1 MTVPH
6 RLAAL
11 RQKMKEHGFAAYVI
25 PTADPHLCEY
35 VPAHYKTREYIS
47 GFTGSAGTVAVT
59 ADKAGL
65 WTDGRY
71 FLQAE
76 KQLAGS
82 GIELFKMDEKGVPT
96 LNAFL
101 KSVLKPGDKVGIDG
115 KTLSVQNYESM
126 KEELAPITIATD
138 ADLIGD
144 IWQDRPEAVLSD
156 VFILGET
163 YTGKSARD
171 KTEQVRAALKEKGAD
186 STIIGSLEDVC
197 WLFNIR
203 AHDIAYNP
211 VATAYA
217 FVTAKRAVLFIDK
230 KQLNGESET
239 YLRAQGVAIMP
250 YEAVFAEAAK
260 LTGTVYMDPA
270 RTNVFLRDKI
280 KARIINGLNF
290 TSALKAVKNSVELR
304 NIDEA
309 MEKDGAAM
317 VKILRWIEQ
326 NASSGITE
334 IDVSEKLLEFRA
346 QGKDFIEAS
355 FETIAGYGPNG
366 AIIHYAPRKES
377 CAKLKPKSFLLL
389 DSGGHYLNGT
399 TDITRTIP
407 LGPLTKEEKENYT
420 LVLKSHIRLACAKFK
435 AGATGLSLDTIAREC
450 LWERGKDYN
459 HGTGHGV
466 GFVLA
471 VHEGPQSISKRYIN
485 EPLKL
490 GMLTSNEPGLYIEN
504 KHGIRIENLVVTV
517 PFMQTEHGEFY
528 RFKTVTLCPIDMR
541 PIVSGI
547 LSEEE
552 KAWLN
557 AYHKEVFKRL
567 SPYLDSAH
575 KSFLREKTKKI

>member
-1 MTVPH
+1 M
-6 RLAAL
+6 R
-11 RQKMKEHGFAAYVI
+11 
-25 PTADPHLCEY
+25 
-35 VPAHYKTREYIS
+35 S
-47 GFTGSAGTVAVT
+47 
-59 ADKAGL
+59 
-65 WTDGRY
+65 
-71 FLQAE
+71 
-76 KQLAGS
+76 
-82 GIELFKMDEKGVPT
+82 
-96 LNAFL
+96 
-101 KSVLKPGDKVGIDG
+101 
-115 KTLSVQNYESM
+115 
-126 KEELAPITIATD
+126 
-138 ADLIGD
+138 
-144 IWQDRPEAVLSD
+144 
-156 VFILGET
+156 
-163 YTGKSARD
+163 
-171 KTEQVRAALKEKGAD
+171 ALKEKGAD
-186 STIIGSLEDVC
+186 STIIGALEDVC

-217 FVTAKRAVLFIDK
+217 LVTAKRAVLFIDK
-230 KQLNGESET
+230 KQLNAEAET

-260 LTGTVYMDPA
+260 LTGTVYLDPA

-280 KARIINGLNF
+280 KARIIQGLNF

-334 IDVSEKLLEFRA
+334 CDVSEKLLEFRA

-355 FETIAGYGPNG
+355 FETIAGYGSNG
-366 AIIHYAPRKES
+366 AIIHYAPHKES

-399 TDITRTIP
+399 TDITRTIA
-407 LGPLTKEEKENYT
+407 LGSLTKEEKENYT

-450 LWERGKDYN
+450 LWDRGKDYN

-528 RFKTVTLCPIDMR
+528 RFKTVTLCPIDTR

-557 AYHKEVFKRL
+557 DYHKEVFKRL
-567 SPYLDSAH
+567 SPYLDGAH

>member
-82 GIELFKMDEKGVPT
+82 GIALFKMDEKGVPT

-101 KSVLKPGDKVGIDG
+101 KSVLKPNDKVGIDG
-115 KTLSVQNYESM
+115 KTLSVQNYESI
-126 KEELAPITIATD
+126 KEELDPITIATD

-144 IWQDRPEAVLSD
+144 IWQDRPEALLSD

-171 KTEQVRAALKEKGAD
+171 KTEQVRSALKEKGAD
-186 STIIGSLEDVC
+186 STIIGALEDVC

-217 FVTAKRAVLFIDK
+217 LVTAKQAILFINK
-230 KQLNGESET
+230 KQLNAESEK

-270 RTNVFLRDKI
+270 RINVFLRDKI
-280 KARIINGLNF
+280 KARIVKGLNF
-290 TSALKAVKNSVELR
+290 TTALKAVKNTVELR

-317 VKILRWIEQ
+317 VKILR
-326 NASSGITE
+326 
-334 IDVSEKLLEFRA
+334 
-346 QGKDFIEAS
+346 
-355 FETIAGYGPNG
+355 
-366 AIIHYAPRKES
+366 
-377 CAKLKPKSFLLL
+377 
-389 DSGGHYLNGT
+389 
-399 TDITRTIP
+399 
-407 LGPLTKEEKENYT
+407 
-420 LVLKSHIRLACAKFK
+420 
-435 AGATGLSLDTIAREC
+435 
-450 LWERGKDYN
+450 
-459 HGTGHGV
+459 
-466 GFVLA
+466 
-471 VHEGPQSISKRYIN
+471 
-485 EPLKL
+485 
-490 GMLTSNEPGLYIEN
+490 
-504 KHGIRIENLVVTV
+504 
-517 PFMQTEHGEFY
+517 
-528 RFKTVTLCPIDMR
+528 
-541 PIVSGI
+541 
-547 LSEEE
+547 
-552 KAWLN
+552 
-557 AYHKEVFKRL
+557 
-567 SPYLDSAH
+567 
-575 KSFLREKTKKI
+575 